1 MWKPLRLIPIK
12 TNFDFLGKRVP
23 ALVLSTATNIAAL
36 VLVFTV
42 GLNFG
47 IDFLGGIA
55 IEARSTKGPADL
67 AAIRTSTATL
77 GVGEVTLQEFGNA
90 ETVLVRV
97 QRQDPGPVCV
107 ANAGKLL
114 TAALGP
120 GWGLKPATGGLGGEL
135 EVVAPQPLNDERRV
149 EVARTI
155 AVNDGQV
162 ARGAAAGAASRVLM
176 TPEQQAEWCQQ
187 VAIRLVKASLG
198 ADYDIRRTETV
209 GPKIGAEL
217 MRSGIIAVIITML
230 GIAAYVWFR
239 YEWQFAVGA
248 LVALT
253 HDVLTT
259 VGFFVITQL
268 EFNLTALAALLTI
281 AGYSVND
288 TVVVFDRV
296 RENMRRYKKMSLVDM
311 LNVSVNETMS
321 RTIMTA
327 GTVFFAMVAL
337 ALFGGPVL
345 HSFSYA
351 MLWGVI
357 VGTYSSIWIA
367 NASLVYLNLRPER
380 LRQDDDDAKPSATP
394 ARP

>member
-1 MWKPLRLIPIK
+1 MWKPLRLVPIK
-12 TNFDFLGKRVP
+12 TNFDFIGKRIP
-23 ALVLSTATNIAAL
+23 ALVLSTGVNIAAL

-42 GLNFG
+42 GFNFG

-55 IEARSTKGPADL
+55 IEARSTKGVADL
-67 AAIRTSTATL
+67 ALVRAKTATL

-97 QRQDPGPVCV
+97 QRQDAGPACV

-135 EVVAPQPLNDERRV
+135 EVTAPQPLNDERRV
-149 EVARTI
+149 AVARTI

-162 ARGAAAGAASRVLM
+162 ARGTGATTRVLM

-187 VAIRLVKASLG
+187 VAIRLVTASLG

-248 LVALT
+248 LVAVI

-268 EFNLTALAALLTI
+268 EFNLTALAAVLTI
-281 AGYSVND
+281 AGYSIND

-311 LNVSVNETMS
+311 LNVSVNETLS
-321 RTIMTA
+321 RTLMTS
-327 GTVFFAMVAL
+327 GTVFFAMLAL

-345 HSFSYA
+345 HSFSYT

-380 LRQDDDDAKPSATP
+380 LRPDDDAKPTTTP
-394 ARP
+394 MLP

>member
-1 MWKPLRLIPIK
+1 MLWKPLRLIPIK
-12 TNFDFLGKRVP
+12 TDYDFLGKRIP
-23 ALVLSTATNIAAL
+23 ALVLSTGINIASL
-36 VLVFTV
+36 ILVFTV
-42 GLNFG
+42 GFNFG

-55 IEARSTKGPADL
+55 VEARSTKGPADL
-67 AAIRTSTATL
+67 AAIRTSTASL
-77 GVGEVTLQEFGNA
+77 GVGEVSLQEFGNN

-97 QRQDPGPVCV
+97 QRQDPGPTCV
-107 ANAGKLL
+107 ANAGKVLS
-114 TAALGP
+114 AALGA
-120 GWGLKPATGGLGGEL
+120 GWSMKPATGGLGGEI
-135 EVVAPQPLNDERRV
+135 EVTAPQPFNDERRV
-149 EVARTI
+149 AVARAI
-155 AVNDGQV
+155 GVNDAQV
-162 ARGAAAGAASRVLM
+162 ARGAGPTTRVTM

-187 VAIRLVKASLG
+187 VAIRLVSAALG
-198 ADYDIRRTETV
+198 EHYDIRRTESV

-217 MRSGIIAVIITML
+217 MRTGIISVVLTML

-259 VGFFVITQL
+259 AGFFVITQL

-321 RTIMTA
+321 RTIMTS

-337 ALFGGPVL
+337 AAFGGPVL
-345 HSFSYA
+345 HSFSYS

-380 LRQDDDDAKPSATP
+380 LRPDDDDAKPNAKP

>member
-1 MWKPLRLIPIK
+1 MWKPPRLIPIR
-12 TNFDFLGKRVP
+12 TNFDFLGKRIP
-23 ALVLSTATNIAAL
+23 ALVLSTAINIAAV

-42 GLNFG
+42 GFNFG

-55 IEARSTKGPADL
+55 IEARSNKGPADL
-67 AAIRTSTATL
+67 AAIRSTTATL
-77 GVGEVTLQEFGNA
+77 GVGEVTLQEFGA
-90 ETVLVRV
+90 ADTVLVRV
-97 QRQDPGPVCV
+97 QRQDPGPACI
-107 ANAGKLL
+107 ANAAKLL
-114 TAALGP
+114 TAAVGQ
-120 GWGLKPATGGLGGEL
+120 GWSLKPVTGGLGGEI
-135 EVVAPQPLNDERRV
+135 EVTGPQPISDERRIA
-149 EVARTI
+149 VARAI

-162 ARGAAAGAASRVLM
+162 ARASGATTRVTM
-176 TPEQQAEWCQQ
+176 TLDQQAEWCQQ
-187 VAIRLVKASLG
+187 VAIRLVSASLG
-198 ADYDIRRTETV
+198 AEYDIRRTETV

-217 MRSGIIAVIITML
+217 VRTGIIAVIITML

-248 LVALT
+248 LIALT
-253 HDVLTT
+253 HDVMTT

-311 LNVSVNETMS
+311 LNVSVNETLS
-321 RTIMTA
+321 RTIMTS
-327 GTVFFAMVAL
+327 GTVLFAMIAL

-351 MLWGVI
+351 MLWGVV

-380 LRQDDDDAKPSATP
+380 LRPDEDGKPTAA

>member
-1 MWKPLRLIPIK
+1 MWKPLRLMPIR
-12 TNFDFLGKRVP
+12 TNFDFLGKRIH
-23 ALVLSTATNIAAL
+23 ALVLSTAVNIAAL

-42 GLNFG
+42 GFNFG

-55 IEARSTKGPADL
+55 IEARSNKGPASL
-67 AAIRTSTATL
+67 AAIRATTSGL
-77 GVGEVTLQEFGNA
+77 GVGEVTLQEFGNV

-97 QRQDPGPVCV
+97 QRQDPGPACV
-107 ANAGKLL
+107 GNAGKLL
-114 TAALGP
+114 TAAMGD
-120 GWGLKPATGGLGGEL
+120 GWGLRPATGGLGGEL

-149 EVARTI
+149 AVARTI
-155 AVNDGQV
+155 AVNDAQV
-162 ARGAAAGAASRVLM
+162 ARGPGATSRVLM

-187 VAIRLVKASLG
+187 VAIRLVAAALG
-198 ADYDIRRTETV
+198 GDYDIRRTETV

-217 MRSGIIAVIITML
+217 MRTGIIAVIITML

-248 LVALT
+248 LIAVT

-268 EFNLTALAALLTI
+268 EFNLAALAAVLTV

-296 RENMRRYKKMSLVDM
+296 RENMRRYKKMSLVGM
-311 LNVSVNETMS
+311 LNVSVNETLA
-321 RTIMTA
+321 RTIMTS
-327 GTVFFAMVAL
+327 GTVFMAMAAL
-337 ALFGGPVL
+337 ALFAGPVL

-357 VGTYSSIWIA
+357 VGTYSSIWVA

-380 LRQDDDDAKPSATP
+380 LRPDDDANPTATA

>member
-1 MWKPLRLIPIK
+1 MWKPLRLVPIK
-12 TNFDFLGKRVP
+12 TNFDFLGVRIP
-23 ALVLSTATNIAAL
+23 ALVLSTGINIAAL
-36 VLVFTV
+36 ILVFTV

-55 IEARSTKGPADL
+55 IEARSTKGVADL
-67 AAIRTSTATL
+67 AKIRATTATL

-97 QRQDPGPVCV
+97 QRQDAGPACV

-114 TAALGP
+114 SAALGA
-120 GWGLKPATGGLGGEL
+120 GWSLKPATGGLGGEL
-135 EVVAPQPLNDERRV
+135 EVGAPQPLNDERRV
-149 EVARTI
+149 AVARAI

-162 ARGAAAGAASRVLM
+162 ARGAGATTRVTM

-187 VAIRLVKASLG
+187 VAIRLVSASLG

-259 VGFFVITQL
+259 VGFFVVTQL
-268 EFNLTALAALLTI
+268 EFNLTALAAVLTI

-321 RTIMTA
+321 RTLMTS

-380 LRQDDDDAKPSATP
+380 LRADDDAKSTTTP

>member
-1 MWKPLRLIPIK
+1 MTLQNGNAVSINPK
-12 TNFDFLGKRVP
+12 TIARCVA
-23 ALVLSTATNIAAL
+23 ALSCIAAFASCSSTRTFDSTRPTQP
-36 VLVFTV
+36 VTDRIQKRDQDVKA
-42 GLNFG
+42 GLERRV
-47 IDFLGGIA
+47 I
-55 IEARSTKGPADL
+55 PA
-67 AAIRTSTATL
+67 
-77 GVGEVTLQEFGNA
+77 
-90 ETVLVRV
+90 
-97 QRQDPGPVCV
+97 
-107 ANAGKLL
+107 
-114 TAALGP
+114 
-120 GWGLKPATGGLGGEL
+120 
-135 EVVAPQPLNDERRV
+135 QPLNDERRV
-149 EVARTI
+149 AVARTI

-162 ARGAAAGAASRVLM
+162 ARGTGATSRVLM

-187 VAIRLVKASLG
+187 VAIRLVTASLG
-198 ADYDIRRTETV
+198 TNYDIRRTETV

-217 MRSGIIAVIITML
+217 MRSGIIAVILTML

-321 RTIMTA
+321 RTIMTS

-367 NASLVYLNLRPER
+367 CAGLVYLNLRVDR
-380 LRQDDDDAKPSATP
+380 LRDHDDIAKGEVV
-394 ARP
+394 RP

>member
-12 TNFDFLGKRVP
+12 TNFDFLGKRIP
-23 ALVLSTATNIAAL
+23 ALVLSTANNISAL

-42 GLNFG
+42 GFNFG
-47 IDFLGGIA
+47 IEFLGGIA
-55 IEARSTKGPADL
+55 IEARATKGPADL
-67 AAIRTSTATL
+67 AAIRATTSTL

-97 QRQDPGPVCV
+97 QRQDAGPVCV

-114 TAALGP
+114 TAAMGA
-120 GWGLKPATGGLGGEL
+120 GWGLRPATGGLGGEL
-135 EVVAPQPLNDERRV
+135 EVMAPQPPNDERRV
-149 EVARTI
+149 AVARAI

-162 ARGAAAGAASRVLM
+162 GRGPNNTTRVMM

-187 VAIRLVKASLG
+187 VAIRLVSASLG
-198 ADYDIRRTETV
+198 ASYDIRRTETV

-217 MRSGIIAVIITML
+217 MRSGIIAVILTML

-259 VGFFVITQL
+259 VGFFVVTQL
-268 EFNLTALAALLTI
+268 EFNLTALAALLTV

-296 RENMRRYKKMSLVDM
+296 RENMRRYKRMSLVDM

-327 GTVFFAMVAL
+327 GTLFFAVVAL

-380 LRQDDDDAKPSATP
+380 LRPDDDATPTAKP

>member
-1 MWKPLRLIPIK
+1 MWKPLRLIPIR
-12 TNFDFLGKRVP
+12 TNFDFLGKRIP
-23 ALVLSTATNIAAL
+23 ALVLSTGINIAAL

-97 QRQDPGPVCV
+97 QRQDAGPACV

-114 TAALGP
+114 SAALGP
-120 GWGLKPATGGLGGEL
+120 GWGLKPASGGLGGEL

-149 EVARTI
+149 AVARTI

-162 ARGAAAGAASRVLM
+162 ARGAGATSRVLM

-187 VAIRLVKASLG
+187 VAIRLVTASLG
-198 ADYDIRRTETV
+198 TNYDIRRTETV

-248 LVALT
+248 LIALT

-259 VGFFVITQL
+259 VGFFVVTQL

-281 AGYSVND
+281 AGYSIND

-296 RENMRRYKKMSLVDM
+296 RENMRRYKKMTLVDM

-321 RTIMTA
+321 RTLMTS
-327 GTVFFAMVAL
+327 GTVFFAMAAL

-345 HSFSYA
+345 HSFSYT

-380 LRQDDDDAKPSATP
+380 LRPDDDAKPTTTA

>member
-12 TNFDFLGKRVP
+12 TNFDFLGKRIP

-67 AAIRTSTATL
+67 AAIRTTTATL

-114 TAALGP
+114 VAALGP

-135 EVVAPQPLNDERRV
+135 EVIAPQPLNDERRV

-162 ARGAAAGAASRVLM
+162 ARGTGATSRVLM

-217 MRSGIIAVIITML
+217 MRSGIIAVIVTML

-248 LVALT
+248 LIALT

-259 VGFFVITQL
+259 IGFFVITQL

-281 AGYSVND
+281 AGYSIND

-311 LNVSVNETMS
+311 LNVSVNETLS
-321 RTIMTA
+321 RTLMTS
-327 GTVFFAMVAL
+327 GTVFFAMMAL

-345 HSFSYA
+345 HSFSYT

-380 LRQDDDDAKPSATP
+380 LRPDDDAKPTTTP

>member
-1 MWKPLRLIPIK
+1 MWKPLRLIPTK
-12 TNFDFLGKRVP
+12 TNFDFLGKRIP
-23 ALVLSTATNIAAL
+23 ALVLSTAINIASL
-36 VLVFTV
+36 ILVFTV
-42 GLNFG
+42 GFNFG

-67 AAIRTSTATL
+67 AAIRTTTAAL

-97 QRQDPGPVCV
+97 QRQDAGPACV

-114 TAALGP
+114 SAALGQ
-120 GWGLKPATGGLGGEL
+120 GWSLRPATGGLGGEI
-135 EVVAPQPLNDERRV
+135 EVGSPQPLNDERRV
-149 EVARTI
+149 AVARAI

-162 ARGAAAGAASRVLM
+162 ARGTGASTRVLM

-187 VAIRLVKASLG
+187 VAIRLVTAALG
-198 ADYDIRRTETV
+198 TNYDIRRTETV

-217 MRSGIIAVIITML
+217 MRSGIIAVIVTMF

-259 VGFFVITQL
+259 VGFFIITQL

-281 AGYSVND
+281 AGYSIND

-311 LNVSVNETMS
+311 LNVSVNETLS
-321 RTIMTA
+321 RTLMTS
-327 GTVFFAMVAL
+327 GTVLFAMIAL

-380 LRQDDDDAKPSATP
+380 LRPDDDAKPTTTP

>member
-1 MWKPLRLIPIK
+1 M
-12 TNFDFLGKRVP
+12 G
-23 ALVLSTATNIAAL
+23 
-36 VLVFTV
+36 
-42 GLNFG
+42 
-47 IDFLGGIA
+47 
-55 IEARSTKGPADL
+55 
-67 AAIRTSTATL
+67 
-77 GVGEVTLQEFGNA
+77 Q
-90 ETVLVRV
+90 
-97 QRQDPGPVCV
+97 
-107 ANAGKLL
+107 
-114 TAALGP
+114 
-120 GWGLKPATGGLGGEL
+120 GWSLKPATGGLGGEL
-135 EVVAPQPLNDERRV
+135 ELTAPQPLNDERRV
-149 EVARTI
+149 AAARAI

-162 ARGAAAGAASRVLM
+162 ARGTGATTRVLM

-187 VAIRLVKASLG
+187 VAIRLVSASLG
-198 ADYDIRRTETV
+198 SDYDIRRTESV

-217 MRSGIIAVIITML
+217 MRAGIISVIITMI

-321 RTIMTA
+321 RTIMTS

-380 LRQDDDDAKPSATP
+380 LRPDEDDAKPKPTP

>member
-1 MWKPLRLIPIK
+1 M
-12 TNFDFLGKRVP
+12 
-23 ALVLSTATNIAAL
+23 
-36 VLVFTV
+36 
-42 GLNFG
+42 
-47 IDFLGGIA
+47 
-55 IEARSTKGPADL
+55 ARA
-67 AAIRTSTATL
+67 
-77 GVGEVTLQEFGNA
+77 
-90 ETVLVRV
+90 
-97 QRQDPGPVCV
+97 
-107 ANAGKLL
+107 
-114 TAALGP
+114 
-120 GWGLKPATGGLGGEL
+120 
-135 EVVAPQPLNDERRV
+135 
-149 EVARTI
+149 I

-162 ARGAAAGAASRVLM
+162 ARASGASTRVTM
-176 TPEQQAEWCQQ
+176 TLDQQAEWCQQ
-187 VAIRLVKASLG
+187 VAIRLVTASLG

-217 MRSGIIAVIITML
+217 MRSGIIAVIFTML

-248 LVALT
+248 LVAVT
-253 HDVLTT
+253 HDGLTT

-321 RTIMTA
+321 RTIMTS
-327 GTVFFAMVAL
+327 GTVFVAMVAL

-357 VGTYSSIWIA
+357 VGTYSSIWVA
-367 NASLVYLNLRPER
+367 NASLVYLNLRPDR
-380 LRQDDDDAKPSATP
+380 LRPDDDAKPDASP
-394 ARP
+394 ARPWAAWPVRAAARATIT

>member
-12 TNFDFLGKRVP
+12 TNYDFLGKRVA
-23 ALVLSTATNIAAL
+23 ALVLSTGINIASL
-36 VLVFTV
+36 ILVFTV
-42 GLNFG
+42 GFNFG

-55 IEARSTKGPADL
+55 IEARSTKGTADL
-67 AAIRTSTATL
+67 GAIRTTTGAL
-77 GVGEVTLQEFGNA
+77 GVGEVTLQEFGSA
-90 ETVLVRV
+90 DTVLVRV

-107 ANAGKLL
+107 ANAGKVLS
-114 TAALGP
+114 AAMGQ
-120 GWGLKPATGGLGGEL
+120 GWGLRPATGGLGGEL
-135 EVVAPQPLNDERRV
+135 EVVSPQPLNDERRV
-149 EVARTI
+149 AVARAI

-162 ARGAAAGAASRVLM
+162 ARAATGAATRVLM

-187 VAIRLVKASLG
+187 VAIRLVTAALG
-198 ADYDIRRTETV
+198 TEYDIRRTESV

-217 MRSGIIAVIITML
+217 MRSGIIAVVLTML

-321 RTIMTA
+321 RTIMTS

-357 VGTYSSIWIA
+357 VGTYSSIWVA

-380 LRQDDDDAKPSATP
+380 LRPDDDAKPTATP

>member
-1 MWKPLRLIPIK
+1 M
-12 TNFDFLGKRVP
+12 
-23 ALVLSTATNIAAL
+23 
-36 VLVFTV
+36 
-42 GLNFG
+42 
-47 IDFLGGIA
+47 
-55 IEARSTKGPADL
+55 
-67 AAIRTSTATL
+67 
-77 GVGEVTLQEFGNA
+77 
-90 ETVLVRV
+90 RV

-107 ANAGKLL
+107 ANAAKVLN
-114 TAALGP
+114 AALGA
-120 GWGLKPATGGLGGEL
+120 GWSMKPATGGLGGEI
-135 EVVAPQPLNDERRV
+135 EVTGPQPINDARRV
-149 EVARTI
+149 AVARAI
-155 AVNDGQV
+155 GVNDGQV
-162 ARGAAAGAASRVLM
+162 ARANGATTRVAM
-176 TPEQQAEWCQQ
+176 TQEQQAEWCQQ
-187 VAIRLVKASLG
+187 VAIRLVSASLG
-198 ADYDIRRTETV
+198 AHYEIRRTETV

-217 MRSGIIAVIITML
+217 MRTGIISVAITML

-259 VGFFVITQL
+259 AGFFVITQL

-296 RENMRRYKKMSLVDM
+296 RENMRRYKRMSLVDM

-321 RTIMTA
+321 RTIMTS
-327 GTVFFAMVAL
+327 GTVLFAMVAL

-345 HSFSYA
+345 HSFSYS
-351 MLWGVI
+351 MLWGVV

-380 LRQDDDDAKPSATP
+380 LRPDDDDKPTAA

>member
-1 MWKPLRLIPIK
+1 MWKPLRLVPIK
-12 TNFDFLGKRVP
+12 TNFDFLGKRVI
-23 ALVLSTATNIAAL
+23 ALVLSTGINVASLI
-36 VLVFTV
+36 LVFTV
-42 GLNFG
+42 GFNFG

-55 IEARSTKGPADL
+55 IEARSTKGVADL
-67 AAIRTSTATL
+67 AAIRATTATL

-97 QRQDPGPVCV
+97 QRQDAGPVCV

-114 TAALGP
+114 GTAMGA

-135 EVVAPQPLNDERRV
+135 EVTAPQPLNDERRV
-149 EVARTI
+149 AVARAI

-162 ARGAAAGAASRVLM
+162 ARGAGATTRVLM

-187 VAIRLVKASLG
+187 VAIRLVTASLG
-198 ADYDIRRTETV
+198 ASYDIRRTETV

-217 MRSGIIAVIITML
+217 MRTGIIAVVLTMI

-321 RTIMTA
+321 RTIMTS

-357 VGTYSSIWIA
+357 VGTYSSIWVA

-380 LRQDDDDAKPSATP
+380 LRPEDDDAKPTATP

>member
-1 MWKPLRLIPIK
+1 MWKPLRLIPIR

-55 IEARSTKGPADL
+55 IEARSTKGPANL
-67 AAIRTSTATL
+67 AAIRATTATL

-97 QRQDPGPVCV
+97 QRQDAGPVCV
-107 ANAGKLL
+107 ANAGRLL
-114 TAALGP
+114 SAALGP
-120 GWGLKPATGGLGGEL
+120 GWGLKSATGGLGGEL
-135 EVVAPQPLNDERRV
+135 EVIAPQPLNDERRV
-149 EVARTI
+149 TVARTI

-162 ARGAAAGAASRVLM
+162 ARGAGATTRVLM

-187 VAIRLVKASLG
+187 VAIRLVKDSLG

-217 MRSGIIAVIITML
+217 MRSGIIAVIVTML

-281 AGYSVND
+281 AGYSIND

-296 RENMRRYKKMSLVDM
+296 RENLRRYKKMSLVDM
-311 LNVSVNETMS
+311 LNVSVNETLS
-321 RTIMTA
+321 RTLMTS
-327 GTVFFAMVAL
+327 GTVFFAMLAL

-345 HSFSYA
+345 HSFSYT

-380 LRQDDDDAKPSATP
+380 LRPDDDAKPTITV

>member
-1 MWKPLRLIPIK
+1 MYKPLRLIPIK
-12 TNFDFLGKRVP
+12 TNFDFLGKRIP
-23 ALVLSTATNIAAL
+23 ALVLSTAINIASL

-42 GLNFG
+42 GFNFG

-55 IEARSTKGPADL
+55 IEARSTKGLADL
-67 AAIRTSTATL
+67 AAIRTMTSTL
-77 GVGEVTLQEFGNA
+77 GVGEVSLQEFGNA

-97 QRQDPGPVCV
+97 QRQDAGPACV
-107 ANAGKLL
+107 ANASKLL
-114 TAALGP
+114 GAAMGA
-120 GWGLKPATGGLGGEL
+120 GWSLKPAAGGLGGEL
-135 EVVAPQPLNDERRV
+135 DLTAGAPLNDERRV
-149 EVARTI
+149 AAARAI

-162 ARGAAAGAASRVLM
+162 ARGTGTTVRVLM

-187 VAIRLVKASLG
+187 VAIRVVSASLG
-198 ADYDIRRTETV
+198 TDYEIRRTETV

-217 MRSGIIAVIITML
+217 MRTGIIAVILTMF

-345 HSFSYA
+345 HSFSYS

-367 NASLVYLNLRPER
+367 NASLVYLHLRPER
-380 LRQDDDDAKPSATP
+380 LRPDDDAKPTP

>member
-12 TNFDFLGKRVP
+12 TNFDFLGKRIP
-23 ALVLSTATNIAAL
+23 ALVLSTAINIASL
-36 VLVFTV
+36 ILVFTV
-42 GLNFG
+42 GFNFG

-55 IEARSTKGPADL
+55 IEARSTKGVADL
-67 AAIRTSTATL
+67 AAIRATTSTL

-97 QRQDPGPVCV
+97 QRQDAGPVCV

-114 TAALGP
+114 TAALGQ
-120 GWGLKPATGGLGGEL
+120 GWSLKPATGGLGGEL
-135 EVVAPQPLNDERRV
+135 EVAAPQPLNDERRV
-149 EVARTI
+149 AVARAI

-162 ARGAAAGAASRVLM
+162 ARGAGASTRVLM

-187 VAIRLVKASLG
+187 VAIRLVTAALG
-198 ADYDIRRTETV
+198 SAYDIRRTETV

-217 MRSGIIAVIITML
+217 MRSGIIAVIVTMF

-281 AGYSVND
+281 AGYSIND

-311 LNVSVNETMS
+311 LNVSVNETLS
-321 RTIMTA
+321 RTLMTS
-327 GTVFFAMVAL
+327 GTVLFAMLAL

-351 MLWGVI
+351 MLWGVV

-380 LRQDDDDAKPSATP
+380 LRPDDDANRTTTP

>member
-12 TNFDFLGKRVP
+12 TNFDFLDKRIP
-23 ALVLSTATNIAAL
+23 ALVLSTAINIASL
-36 VLVFTV
+36 ILVFTV
-42 GLNFG
+42 GFNFG

-55 IEARSTKGPADL
+55 IEARSTKGVAHL
-67 AAIRTSTATL
+67 AAIRATTSTL

-97 QRQDPGPVCV
+97 QRQDAGPVCV

-114 TAALGP
+114 TAALGQ
-120 GWGLKPATGGLGGEL
+120 GWSLKPATGGLGGEL
-135 EVVAPQPLNDERRV
+135 EVAAPQPLNDERRV
-149 EVARTI
+149 AVARAI

-162 ARGAAAGAASRVLM
+162 ARGAGASTRVLM

-187 VAIRLVKASLG
+187 VAIRLVTAALG
-198 ADYDIRRTETV
+198 SAYDIRRTETV

-217 MRSGIIAVIITML
+217 MRSGIIAVIVTMF

-281 AGYSVND
+281 AGYSIND

-311 LNVSVNETMS
+311 LNVSVNETLS
-321 RTIMTA
+321 RTLMTS
-327 GTVFFAMVAL
+327 GTVLFAMLAL

-351 MLWGVI
+351 MLWGVV

-380 LRQDDDDAKPSATP
+380 LRPDDDANRTTTP

>member
-1 MWKPLRLIPIK
+1 MYKPLRLIPIK

-23 ALVLSTATNIAAL
+23 ALVLSTAINIASL

-42 GLNFG
+42 GFNFG

-67 AAIRTSTATL
+67 AAIRTTTSTL

-97 QRQDPGPVCV
+97 QRQDAGPVCV

-114 TAALGP
+114 TAALGA
-120 GWGLKPATGGLGGEL
+120 GWGLRPATGGLGGEL
-135 EVVAPQPLNDERRV
+135 EVVAPQSPNEERRV
-149 EVARTI
+149 AVARAI

-162 ARGAAAGAASRVLM
+162 GRGPNNTTRVLM
-176 TPEQQAEWCQQ
+176 TLEQQAEWCQQ
-187 VAIRLVKASLG
+187 VAIRLVSASLG
-198 ADYDIRRTETV
+198 ASYDIRRTETV

-321 RTIMTA
+321 RTLMTS

-337 ALFGGPVL
+337 ALFAGPVL

-357 VGTYSSIWIA
+357 VGTYSSIWVA

-380 LRQDDDDAKPSATP
+380 LRPDDDAKPTTTP

>member
-12 TNFDFLGKRVP
+12 TNFDFLGKRIP
-23 ALVLSTATNIAAL
+23 ALVLSTAVNIASL

-42 GLNFG
+42 GFNFG

-55 IEARSTKGPADL
+55 IEARSTKGVADL
-67 AAIRTSTATL
+67 AAVRTMTSTL
-77 GVGEVTLQEFGNA
+77 GVGEVSLQEFGSA
-90 ETVLVRV
+90 DTVLVRV
-97 QRQDPGPVCV
+97 QRQDPGPACV
-107 ANAGKLL
+107 ANASKLL
-114 TAALGP
+114 TAAMGA
-120 GWGLKPATGGLGGEL
+120 GWSLKPAAGGLGGEL
-135 EVVAPQPLNDERRV
+135 ELTAGAPLNDERRV
-149 EVARTI
+149 AAARAI

-162 ARGAAAGAASRVLM
+162 TRGTGTTTRVLL

-187 VAIRLVKASLG
+187 VAIRVVTASLG
-198 ADYDIRRTETV
+198 TEYEIRRTETV

-217 MRSGIIAVIITML
+217 MRSGIIAVILTML
-230 GIAAYVWFR
+230 GIATYVWFR

-367 NASLVYLNLRPER
+367 NASLVYLHLRPER
-380 LRQDDDDAKPSATP
+380 LRVDDDAKPTP